1 LIFHCKGNL
10 FLYPPKRNDTN
21 NNKEDIPQKSNFKD
35 LKDNQFK
42 KYQYKIKEDKE
53 KIKRQNIN

>member
-1 LIFHCKGNL
+1 MIFHCKGNL

-21 NNKEDIPQKSNFKD
+21 NYKEYIPQKSNFKD

-42 KYQYKIKEDKE
+42 EYQYKINR
-53 KIKRQNIN
+53 RQRKN